1 MTSKVQ
7 EQVIRD
13 EQEIENGNGILSKIV
28 TAACLICSFTAVFFQ
43 VIYITS
49 LICNPK

>member
-13 EQEIENGNGILSKIV
+13 EQEIGNGNGILSKIV
-28 TAACLICSFTAVFFQ
+28 TAACLIYSFTAVFFQ